1 MMQPDCNQQPTRF
14 RTGAARNK
22 AGALTADEYRRRLI
36 QIKEDADFSPLEW
49 LCRDFCIQ
57 GAGQP
62 PDRAMKTSEPYTC
75 LKKIQLFE
83 PLPEKSLIRLAEIA
97 GLQRFAAN
105 SFIFEEGESPAFIY
119 GISEGGVVL
128 LNRASGSDSVVE
140 FLGPGDSLLLPP
152 VLMGT
157 AYLASARTTSAV
169 CAVLLPVTR
178 FLELAALDPALS
190 MQCAHSVS
198 RNWNVLLG
206 QVTEIKTHGATQR
219 LAHFLLAQVSATT
232 GAAVLTLP
240 GMKKQVATRLGIK
253 PETFSRTLKK
263 LREHG
268 VEASGDVIRI
278 RAVERLRNLV
288 SAEPF
293 CVA

>member
-1 MMQPDCNQQPTRF
+1 
-14 RTGAARNK
+14 
-22 AGALTADEYRRRLI
+22 
-36 QIKEDADFSPLEW
+36 
-49 LCRDFCIQ
+49 
-57 GAGQP
+57 
-62 PDRAMKTSEPYTC
+62 MKTSVPYTS
-75 LKKIQLFE
+75 LKQIQLFN
-83 PLPEKSLIRLAEIA
+83 PLPEKSLNRLAEIA
-97 GLQRFAAN
+97 GLQRFAPN

-157 AYLASARTTSAV
+157 AYLVSARTTSAM

-190 MQCAHSVS
+190 MQCAQSVS

-232 GAAVLTLP
+232 GSAVLTLP

-253 PETFSRTLKK
+253 PETFSRTLRK

-268 VEASGDVIRI
+268 VEANGDVIRI
-278 RAVERLRNLV
+278 RAVERLRDLL
-288 SAEPF
+288 SAEPL
-293 CVA
+293 CIA